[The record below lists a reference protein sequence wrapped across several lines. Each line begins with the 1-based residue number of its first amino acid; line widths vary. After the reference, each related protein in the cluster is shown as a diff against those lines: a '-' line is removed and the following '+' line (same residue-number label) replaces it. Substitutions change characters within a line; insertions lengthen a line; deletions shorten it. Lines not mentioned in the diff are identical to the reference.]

1 MKILLASASPRRREL
16 LKKAGL
22 EFRITSADVDETL
35 PDGISPA
42 NAVRHL
48 CRIKND
54 AIKAD
59 GETVV
64 ITADTVVACDG
75 RILGKP
81 SDEAQARRMLE
92 LLSGREHSVYTGV
105 CIRKGRKRKIFT
117 ERTRVYFYNLT
128 EREIDG
134 YIASGEPM
142 DKAGAYGIQGAAF
155 SFVRKIN
162 GDYNNVVGLPLA
174 RVVRELKEFE
184 KND

>member
-1 MKILLASASPRRREL
+1 MNILLASASPRRREL
-16 LKKAGL
+16 LKRAGL
-22 EFRITSADVDETL
+22 KFRITSADVDETL
-35 PDGISPA
+35 PEGITPA
-42 NAVRHL
+42 NAVRYL
-48 CRIKND
+48 CRIKNE

-81 SDEAQARRMLE
+81 ETKKQAREMLT

-105 CIRKGRKRKIFT
+105 CIRKGDKKKIFT
-117 ERTRVYFYNLT
+117 DRTRVYFYDLSKK
-128 EREIDG
+128 EIDA
-134 YIASGEPM
+134 YIETGEPM

-184 KND
+184 